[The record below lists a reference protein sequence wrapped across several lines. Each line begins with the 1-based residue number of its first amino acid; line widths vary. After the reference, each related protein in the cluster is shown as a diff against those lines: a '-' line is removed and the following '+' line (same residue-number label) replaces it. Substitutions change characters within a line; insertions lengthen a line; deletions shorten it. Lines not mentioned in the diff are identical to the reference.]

1 MSRKIKKY
9 QKVKIR
15 KRAPDLLFVRLR
27 LLGLALK
34 DLLAD
39 LIFIE
44 WDRGPFLMRPMLVG
58 IMSNTLLI

>member
-1 MSRKIKKY
+1 MI
-9 QKVKIR
+9 KIR